1 MNSVDFRQG
10 RTIENGACRL
20 AEEIAG
26 TFYVR
31 LEIRAGLTQIPAG
44 RRPMNQRRAIRIG
57 VIADTHGLFDP
68 AVRRHF
74 KGVDHILHAGDIG
87 DRSVIEQLEQIAPV
101 TAVSGNVDDDEQ
113 GGFPSEAVI
122 ELAGRRIAIRHI
134 LYEGGKLT
142 NDGRAFLQEEQPDL
156 CIFGHTHRQKVE
168 WFGKTLLFNPGSAG
182 PKRFSLPRGI
192 GLLIL
197 QKENIVP
204 HFIRL
209 EDKASRHHARPPAK
223 RSKQKGHTR

>member
-1 MNSVDFRQG
+1 
-10 RTIENGACRL
+10 
-20 AEEIAG
+20 
-26 TFYVR
+26 
-31 LEIRAGLTQIPAG
+31 
-44 RRPMNQRRAIRIG
+44 MNQRRAIRIG
-57 VIADTHGLFDP
+57 VIADTHGLLDP

-87 DRSVIEQLEQIAPV
+87 DQSVIEQLAQIAPV

-142 NDGRAFLQEEQPDL
+142 KDGRAFLDREQPDL
-156 CIFGHTHRQKVE
+156 CVFGHTHQPKTE

-182 PKRFSLPRGI
+182 PRRFSLPRGV
-192 GLLIL
+192 GVL
-197 QKENIVP
+197 
-204 HFIRL
+204 RL
-209 EDKASRHHARPPAK
+209 EK
-223 RSKQKGHTR
+223 RQVVPSFIVLGQCLSPKNRQSTLTRCSEKGGTR